1 MDVSSPSEKDRMERA
16 ERMVKAAIDA
26 HPAFD
31 GYRSRIKVYA
41 KGSYANTTNVRMDS
55 DVDVV
60 VENRDVM
67 YFDYFPPEIA
77 PSPDPNRDPYTGPW
91 NPTNWRE
98 EVQLAM
104 MTKFGSSDVDS
115 SGEVAI
121 TIAEVPGSR
130 PSADVVPSFDYRRYD
145 RPDRSV
151 AHVGSRVF
159 KSTQGWIDNFP
170 DQQKSNGVFKDSN
183 TRGRYK
189 KHVRALKNAENFLAD
204 QGVIDALPSYFM
216 ECLVWNVPNAHIT
229 LGSTL
234 DQGFRSTLAYL
245 FNNLL
250 PAAFTADDWEEPN
263 GLKYL
268 FRTDKWSRG
277 DAFKLVD
284 ATWDLLGY
292 E

>member
-1 MDVSSPSEKDRMERA
+1 MERA

-31 GYRSRIKVYA
+31 RYRTSIKVYA
-41 KGSYANTTNVRMDS
+41 KGSYANATNVRMDS

-60 VENRDVM
+60 VENQHVI
-67 YFDYFPPEIA
+67 YYDYFPPEIA
-77 PSPDPNRDPYTGPW
+77 PSPDPNSDPYTGPW

-98 EVQLAM
+98 EVRLAM
-104 MTKFGSSDVDS
+104 VRRFGSSDVDS

-121 TIAEVPGSR
+121 TIAEVAGSR

-145 RPDRSV
+145 RPDQSI

-159 KSTQGWIDNFP
+159 KRTQGRIDNFP
-170 DQQKSNGVFKDSN
+170 DQQKSNGITKDSN
-183 TRGRYK
+183 TAGRYK
-189 KHVRALKNAENFLAD
+189 KYVRALKNAENFLSDRGA
-204 QGVIDALPSYFM
+204 IDSLPSYFM
-216 ECLVWNVPNAHIT
+216 ECLVWNVPDAQIVS
-229 LGSTL
+229 GSTV
-234 DQGFRSTLAYL
+234 DQGFRSTLAHLY
-245 FNNLL
+245 NNLL
-250 PAAFTADDWEEPN
+250 PSAFTADDWEEPN
-263 GLKYL
+263 RLKYL

-277 DAFKLVD
+277 DAFTLID